1 MTGTTGFLSTP
12 YQLSNSRQAL
22 RIPIFRVDNDP
33 YVLISQNMRLSQLS
47 YCKLEICPKSL
58 KILINPQFKSMWM
71 AKQKVTFCTLTNV
84 LWHIFLEWRENWSSK
99 GGDIL
104 PEVFK
109 KLAIVVSNAKLSQY
123 CNVNIDFFRCDVERF
138 DLVSST
144 MCGLRSDEQ
153 EKNSKHR

>member
-22 RIPIFRVDNDP
+22 RIPIFRVDINP
-33 YVLISQNMRLSQLS
+33 YVLISENTRLSQLS
-47 YCKLEICPKSL
+47 YCTLEICPKSL
-58 KILINPQFKSMWM
+58 EILINLQFKSICMEM
-71 AKQKVTFCTLTNV
+71 QTVTFCTLRNAFMTY
-84 LWHIFLEWRENWSSK
+84 FLRMARKFVIK
-99 GGDIL
+99 GGFIL
-104 PEVFK
+104 PEVVK
-109 KLAIVVSNAKLSQY
+109 NWQSLSQMLNEA
-123 CNVNIDFFRCDVERF
+123 NVIMDLVYFRCDDERF